1 MAKKKKKKTSLVRK
15 INDQYVVELE
25 KNVARIIQQY
35 LTPLDQRMDMLF
47 EKMQNIKANI
57 IVCMNVLEKKKIL
70 VRDEFF
76 EEFRAYQELEGGG
89 VDGEGRMDGN
99 VVISVYNQED

>member
-35 LTPLDQRMDMLF
+35 LTPLDQRMDVLF

-57 IVCMNVLEKKKIL
+57 IVCMNILEKKKIL
-70 VRDEFF
+70 MRDEFF
-76 EEFRAYQELEGGG
+76 EEFKAYQELEGGG
-89 VDGEGRMDGN
+89 VDGEGGMDGN
-99 VVISVYNQED
+99 VVVSVYNQED